1 MKAEFRTIGQL
12 ASEKRENKSV
22 PVFGGCW
29 LHYNGPGSSGFG
41 VKRTA
46 MLLPESAMLMV
57 GPMGCSR
64 SGTVVAEKYGFAHR
78 MFYLNLD
85 DRSISLGTY
94 LKRIPE
100 AVQYIKDLGQFKAV
114 LICMTC
120 LDALLG
126 TDLAGL
132 GRKISAQVGIP
143 VTTTFMDPIVRDGN
157 YGPMV
162 QVRQAITNCF
172 ESPENGS
179 GCKADDTLNLL
190 GTFAPI
196 EKESELFTLLKG
208 AGIKEIKTAAGCS
221 TFEEL
226 QKMGSSRA
234 NLIVHPQ
241 AAACGADLEKRLGMP
256 YIKLYTSYVP
266 DKIEENYNK
275 LGAFL
280 KADICCGKEKRE
292 AGEKIKEFAMKYKG
306 RKIAVGEAVCGNPF
320 DIALM
325 LIGAGI
331 DVPFVFRDM
340 IHPEDWNL
348 IDALNMR
355 APDLKVYSGVHPTT
369 AACPSS
375 LPEAD
380 LMLGLDAGYYNQKA
394 ISAAWPFDRTYYGFD
409 GIKALLEIM
418 DTAFSNPKGHREQMK
433 GTYLTV

>member
-1 MKAEFRTIGQL
+1 MKAEFRTIGEL
-12 ASEKRENKSV
+12 ASEKRQNKSV

-29 LHYNGPGSSGFG
+29 LHYNGPGSSGYG

-64 SGTVVAEKYGFAHR
+64 SGTVVAEKFGFAHR
-78 MFYLNLD
+78 MFYLHLD

-114 LICMTC
+114 IICMTC

-132 GRKISAQVGIP
+132 GRKISRQVGIP

-172 ESPENGS
+172 EAKERGS
-179 GCKADDTLNLL
+179 EESSAVNLL
-190 GTFAPI
+190 GTFAPLDA
-196 EKESELFTLLKG
+196 ESELFALLAG
-208 AGIKEIKTAAGCS
+208 AGIKAVKTVAGCS
-221 TFEEL
+221 SFEEL
-226 QKMGSSRA
+226 QNMGGSRA
-234 NLIVHPQ
+234 NIIVHPQ

-266 DKIEENYNK
+266 EIIEENYKK

-280 KADICCGKEKRE
+280 GSDLDVGKLRKAAEK
-292 AGEKIKEFAMKYKG
+292 AIKEFAQKYSGK
-306 RKIAVGEAVCGNPF
+306 KIAVGEAVCGNPF

-325 LIGAGI
+325 LLDAGI
-331 DVPFVFRDM
+331 EVPFVFRDM
-340 IHPEDWNL
+340 IHPEDWAL
-348 IDALNMR
+348 IEILNKV
-355 APDLKVYSGVHPTT
+355 APGLKVYSGVHPTT
-369 AACPSS
+369 AAFPATLPS
-375 LPEAD
+375 AD
-380 LMLGLDAGYYNQKA
+380 LMLGLDAGYYNQSA
-394 ISAAWPFDRTYYGFD
+394 ISAAWPFDRTFYGFD
-409 GIKALLEIM
+409 GIHALLGIM
-418 DTAFSNPKGHREQMK
+418 DTAFTSPKGHREQMK

>member
-1 MKAEFRTIGQL
+1 MKAEFRTIRQL
-12 ASEKRENKSV
+12 ASEERQNKSV

-78 MFYLNLD
+78 MFYLHLD

-94 LKRIPE
+94 LKRVPE
-100 AVQYIKDLGQFKAV
+100 AVQYIKDLGKFKAV

-132 GRKISAQVGIP
+132 GKKISSQVGIP

-172 ESPENGS
+172 EAQENATGNNT
-179 GCKADDTLNLL
+179 AINLL
-190 GTFAPI
+190 GTFAPL
-196 EKESELFTLLKG
+196 EKESELFTLLEG
-208 AGIKEIKTAAGCS
+208 TGISEVKTVAGCK
-221 TFEEL
+221 TFEQL
-226 QKMGSSRA
+226 QNMGSSRA
-234 NLIVHPQ
+234 NIIVHPQ
-241 AAACGADLEKRLGMP
+241 AAACGTDLEKRLGMP

-266 DKIEENYNK
+266 EIIEENYKK

-280 KADICCGKEKRE
+280 KTDICCEKEKKAAENR
-292 AGEKIKEFAMKYKG
+292 IKKFVLKHKG
-306 RKIAVGEAVCGNPF
+306 KKIAVGEAVCGNPF

-325 LIGAGI
+325 LIDAGI

-340 IHPEDWNL
+340 IHPEDWDL
-348 IDALNMR
+348 IAALNKK
-355 APDLKVYSGVHPTT
+355 APELKVYSGVHPTT

-375 LPEAD
+375 LPQAD

-394 ISAAWPFDRTYYGFD
+394 ISAAWPFDRTFYGFD
-409 GIKALLEIM
+409 CINALLDIM
-418 DTAFSNPKGHREQMK
+418 DTAFSDPKGHKEQMK

>member
-1 MKAEFRTIGQL
+1 MKAEFRTIAQL

-29 LHYNGPGSSGFG
+29 LHYNGPGSSGYG

-78 MFYLNLD
+78 MFYLHLD

-172 ESPENGS
+172 EAQE
-179 GCKADDTLNLL
+179 KASELNTAVNLL
-190 GTFAPI
+190 GTFAPLEEGCELSVLL
-196 EKESELFTLLKG
+196 EKT
-208 AGIKEIKTAAGCS
+208 GIKEIKTVAGS
-221 TFEEL
+221 RTFEEL
-226 QKMGSSRA
+226 QKMGGSKA
-234 NLIVHPQ
+234 NIIVHPQ
-241 AAACGADLEKRLGMP
+241 AAACGVDLEKRLGMP
-256 YIKLYTSYVP
+256 YIKLFTSYVP
-266 DKIEENYNK
+266 DIIEENYKK
-275 LGAFL
+275 LGVFL
-280 KADICCGKEKRE
+280 KTDICCGKERSASE
-292 AGEKIKEFAMKYKG
+292 DKIKAFAKKHHG
-306 RKIAVGEAVCGNPF
+306 IKIAVGEAVCGNPL

-331 DVPFVFRDM
+331 EVPFVFRDM
-340 IHPEDWNL
+340 IHPEDWDL
-348 IDALNMR
+348 IAALNKI
-355 APDLKVYSGVHPTT
+355 APELKVYSGVHPTT
-369 AACPSS
+369 AACPAS
-375 LPEAD
+375 LPKAD
-380 LMLGLDAGYYNQKA
+380 LMLGLDAGYYDQNA
-394 ISAAWPFDRTYYGFD
+394 ISAAWPFDRTFYGFD
-409 GIKALLEIM
+409 GINALLDIM
-418 DTAFSNPKGHREQMK
+418 DAALSNPKGHREQMK

>member
-12 ASEKRENKSV
+12 SCAERQNKSV
-22 PVFGGCW
+22 SVFGGCW

-85 DRSISLGTY
+85 DRSISLGSY
-94 LKRIPE
+94 LKKIPE
-100 AVQYIKDLGQFKAV
+100 AVQYIKELGEFKAV

-132 GRKISAQVGIP
+132 GKRISRQVGIP
-143 VTTTFMDPIVRDGN
+143 VTITFMDPIVRDGN

-172 ESPENGS
+172 EAQENAS
-179 GCKADDTLNLL
+179 GNKDAVNLI
-190 GTFAPI
+190 GTFAPL
-196 EKESELFTLLKG
+196 EKESELFTLLEG
-208 AGIKEIKTAAGCS
+208 AGIKEIKTAAGCR

-226 QKMGSSRA
+226 QDMGNSRA

-266 DKIEENYNK
+266 DTIEENYKK
-275 LGAFL
+275 LGTFL
-280 KADICCGKEKRE
+280 KTEICCGKERQ
-292 AGEKIKEFAMKYKG
+292 AAEKAIKEFAHKYRGK
-306 RKIAVGEAVCGNPF
+306 RIAVGEAVCGNPL

-331 DVPFVFRDM
+331 EVPFVFRDM
-340 IHPEDWNL
+340 IHPEDWDL
-348 IDALNMR
+348 IAALNKTT
-355 APDLKVYSGVHPTT
+355 PELKVYSGVHPTT
-369 AACPSS
+369 AACPAT
-375 LPEAD
+375 LPPSD
-380 LMLGLDAGYYNQKA
+380 LMLGLDAGYYNQSA
-394 ISAAWPFDRTYYGFD
+394 VSAAWPFDRTFYGFG
-409 GIKALLEIM
+409 GIHALLGIM
-418 DTAFSNPKGHREQMK
+418 DSAFKAPKGHREQMK

>member
-1 MKAEFRTIGQL
+1 MKAEFRTIAQL
-12 ASEKRENKSV
+12 ASEKHQNKAVS
-22 PVFGGCW
+22 VFGGCW
-29 LHYNGPGSSGFG
+29 LHYNGPGSSGYG

-78 MFYLNLD
+78 MFYLHLD

-100 AVQYIKDLGQFKAV
+100 AVQYIKDLGQFKAI

-132 GRKISAQVGIP
+132 GKRISRQVGIP

-172 ESPENGS
+172 EAQENGS
-179 GCKADDTLNLL
+179 ESSDAVNLL
-190 GTFAPI
+190 GTFAPFE
-196 EKESELFTLLKG
+196 EKSELQTLLAG
-208 AGIKEIKTAAGCS
+208 AGIKAVKTVAGCKS
-221 TFEEL
+221 FEEL
-226 QKMGSSRA
+226 QNMGNSRA
-234 NLIVHPQ
+234 NIIVHPQ
-241 AAACGADLEKRLGMP
+241 ATACGEDLEKRLGMP

-266 DKIEENYNK
+266 EIIEENYKK

-280 KADICCGKEKRE
+280 GGDIDVGKLRKAAENS
-292 AGEKIKEFAMKYKG
+292 IKEFAQKYGGK
-306 RKIAVGEAVCGNPF
+306 KIAVGEAVCGNPF

-325 LIGAGI
+325 LLGAGI
-331 DVPFVFRDM
+331 EVPFVFRDM
-340 IHPEDWNL
+340 IHPEDWEL
-348 IDALNMR
+348 IDALNKV
-355 APDLKVYSGVHPTT
+355 APGLKVYSGVHPTT
-369 AACPSS
+369 AAFPAT
-375 LPEAD
+375 LPDAD
-380 LMLGLDAGYYNQKA
+380 LMLGLDAGYYNQGA
-394 ISAAWPFDRTYYGFD
+394 ISAAWPFDRTFYGFD
-409 GIKALLEIM
+409 GIHALLGIM
-418 DTAFSNPKGHREQMK
+418 DTAFTSPKGHREQMK

>member
-1 MKAEFRTIGQL
+1 MKAEFKRIKEL
-12 ASEKRENKSV
+12 ATEEKQNKSV
-22 PVFGGCW
+22 PLFGGCW

-78 MFYLNLD
+78 MFYLHLD
-85 DRSISLGTY
+85 DRSISLGSY
-94 LKRIPE
+94 LKKIPE

-132 GRKISAQVGIP
+132 GKKISRQVGIP

-172 ESPENGS
+172 TAQEKASESNN
-179 GCKADDTLNLL
+179 AINLL
-190 GTFAPI
+190 GTFAPL
-196 EKESELFTLLKG
+196 EKESELFALLEG
-208 AGIKEIKTAAGCS
+208 VGIKEIKTVAGCGS
-221 TFEEL
+221 FEQL

-234 NLIVHPQ
+234 NIVVHPQ

-266 DKIEENYNK
+266 EKIEENYMK
-275 LGAFL
+275 LGSSL
-280 KADICCGKEKRE
+280 GVDIECGKLRKAAEK
-292 AGEKIKEFAMKYKG
+292 AIKEFAQKYSGK
-306 RKIAVGEAVCGNPF
+306 KIAVGEAVCGNPF

-325 LIGAGI
+325 LHGAGI
-331 DVPFVFRDM
+331 
-340 IHPEDWNL
+340 
-348 IDALNMR
+348 
-355 APDLKVYSGVHPTT
+355 
-369 AACPSS
+369 
-375 LPEAD
+375 
-380 LMLGLDAGYYNQKA
+380 
-394 ISAAWPFDRTYYGFD
+394 
-409 GIKALLEIM
+409 
-418 DTAFSNPKGHREQMK
+418 
-433 GTYLTV
+433 

>member
-1 MKAEFRTIGQL
+1 MSAEFRTIKQL
-12 ASEKRENKSV
+12 ASEERQNKSV
-22 PVFGGCW
+22 SVFGGCW
-29 LHYNGPGSSGFG
+29 LHYNGPGSSGYG

-85 DRSISLGTY
+85 DRSVAIGSY
-94 LKRIPE
+94 LKKIPE
-100 AVQYIKDLGQFKAV
+100 AVQYIKNLGEFKAV

-132 GRKISAQVGIP
+132 GKKISRQVGIP

-172 ESPENGS
+172 EVQENFSGS
-179 GCKADDTLNLL
+179 KDAVNLL
-190 GTFAPI
+190 GTFAPL
-196 EKESELFTLLKG
+196 ENESELFTLLEG
-208 AGIKEIKTAAGCS
+208 AGIKEIKTAAGCR

-226 QKMGSSRA
+226 KGMGDSRA
-234 NLIVHPQ
+234 NIIVHPQ
-241 AAACGADLEKRLGMP
+241 AAACGADLEKRLAMP

-266 DKIEENYNK
+266 EIIEENYKK

-280 KADICCGKEKRE
+280 KSEICCGNERQAAEKAIE
-292 AGEKIKEFAMKYKG
+292 EFARKYHGK
-306 RKIAVGEAVCGNPF
+306 RIAVGEAICGNPF

-325 LIGAGI
+325 LHSAGME
-331 DVPFVFRDM
+331 VSFVFRDM
-340 IHPEDWNL
+340 IHPEDWDL
-348 IDALNMR
+348 IAALNKE
-355 APDLKVYSGVHPTT
+355 APELRVYSGVHPST
-369 AACPSS
+369 AACPAT
-375 LPEAD
+375 LPKAD
-380 LMLGLDAGYYNQKA
+380 LMLGLDAGYYNQEA
-394 ISAAWPFDRTYYGFD
+394 ISAAWPFDRTFYGFD
-409 GIKALLEIM
+409 GIHALLGIM
-418 DTAFSNPKGHREQMK
+418 DSAFKAPKGHREQMQ

>member
-1 MKAEFRTIGQL
+1 MSAEFRTIKQL
-12 ASEKRENKSV
+12 ASEERQNKSV
-22 PVFGGCW
+22 SLFGGCW

-85 DRSISLGTY
+85 DRSIALGSY
-94 LKRIPE
+94 LKKIPE
-100 AVQYIKDLGQFKAV
+100 AVQYIKELGQFKAV

-132 GRKISAQVGIP
+132 GKKISAQVGIP

-172 ESPENGS
+172 EAWEKVPEG
-179 GCKADDTLNLL
+179 KDAINLL
-190 GTFAPI
+190 GTFAPF
-196 EKESELFTLLKG
+196 ENGSELFALLTG
-208 AGIKEIKTAAGCS
+208 TGIKEIKTVAGCS
-221 TFEEL
+221 SFEEL
-226 QKMGSSRA
+226 QKMGCSRA

-256 YIKLYTSYVP
+256 YIKLFTSYVP
-266 DKIEENYNK
+266 DIIEENYKK

-280 KADICCGKEKRE
+280 KADICCGKEKQ
-292 AGEKIKEFAMKYKG
+292 AAEKALREFALKYKG
-306 RKIAVGEAVCGNPF
+306 KRIAVGEAVCGNPF
-320 DIALM
+320 DIAIM

-331 DVPFVFRDM
+331 EVPYVFRDM
-340 IHPEDWNL
+340 IHPEDWDL
-348 IDALNMR
+348 IAALNKV
-355 APDLKVYSGVHPTT
+355 APELKVYSGVHPST
-369 AACPSS
+369 AACPAT
-375 LPEAD
+375 LPQAD
-380 LMLGLDAGYYNQKA
+380 LMLGLDAGYYNQSA
-394 ISAAWPFDRTYYGFD
+394 VIAAWPFDRTFYGFD
-409 GIKALLEIM
+409 GIHALLEIM
-418 DTAFSNPKGHREQMK
+418 DSAFLNPKGHREQMQ

>member
-1 MKAEFRTIGQL
+1 MKAEFRTIREL
-12 ASEKRENKSV
+12 ASEDRQNKSV

-100 AVQYIKDLGQFKAV
+100 AVQYIKDLGEFKAV
-114 LICMTC
+114 LVCMTC

-132 GRKISAQVGIP
+132 GKKISRQVGIP

-162 QVRQAITNCF
+162 QVRQSITSCF
-172 ESPENGS
+172 ERDKAEN
-179 GCKADDTLNLL
+179 AVNLL

-196 EKESELFTLLKG
+196 EEENELLSLLEG
-208 AGIKEIKTAAGCS
+208 AGIRKVKTVAGCS

-226 QKMGSSRA
+226 KGMGSSKA
-234 NLIVHPQ
+234 NIIVHPQ
-241 AAACGADLEKRLGMP
+241 ASPCGADLEKRLGIP
-256 YIKLYTSYVP
+256 YIRLYTSYVP
-266 DKIEENYNK
+266 EIIEENYKK
-275 LGAFL
+275 LGKFL
-280 KADICCGKEKRE
+280 GSDIKCEKEKKSAEEHIREFARKYCGK
-292 AGEKIKEFAMKYKG
+292 
-306 RKIAVGEAVCGNPF
+306 KIAIGEAVCGNPF

-325 LIGAGI
+325 LLKAGI
-331 DVPFVFRDM
+331 EVPFVFRDM
-340 IHPEDWNL
+340 IHPEDWSL
-348 IDALNMR
+348 IELLKGV
-355 APDLKVYSGVHPTT
+355 APQLRVYSGVHPTT
-369 AACPSS
+369 AANPDS
-375 LPEAD
+375 LPQAH
-380 LMLGLDAGYYNQKA
+380 LMLGLDAGYFNQGS
-394 ISAAWPFDRTYYGFD
+394 ISAAWPFDRTFYGFD
-409 GIKALLEIM
+409 GIHALLGIM
-418 DTAFSNPKGHREQMK
+418 ETAFMHPKGHREQMA

>member
-1 MKAEFRTIGQL
+1 MKAEFRTIRQL
-12 ASEKRENKSV
+12 ASEKKENKSI

-64 SGTVVAEKYGFAHR
+64 SGTVVAEKFGFAHR
-78 MFYLNLD
+78 MFYLHLD

-100 AVQYIKDLGQFKAV
+100 AVRYIKDLGQFKAV

-126 TDLAGL
+126 TDLAGI
-132 GRKISAQVGIP
+132 GKKISREVGIP

-172 ESPENGS
+172 EGGKTEESI
-179 GCKADDTLNLL
+179 NLL
-190 GTFAPI
+190 GTFAPL
-196 EKESELFTLLKG
+196 ENKNELSTLLGG
-208 AGIKEIKTAAGCS
+208 AGIREIKTVAGCS
-221 TFEEL
+221 SFEEL
-226 QKMGSSRA
+226 QKMGRSRA
-234 NLIVHPQ
+234 NIIVHPQ

-266 DKIEENYNK
+266 EIIEENYKK
-275 LGAFL
+275 LGFFL
-280 KADICCGKEKRE
+280 KADISCVKEKKVAEER
-292 AGEKIKEFAMKYKG
+292 IKAFTRKCHGK
-306 RKIAVGEAVCGNPF
+306 KIAVGEALCGNPF

-331 DVPFVFRDM
+331 EVPFVFRDM
-340 IHPEDWNL
+340 IHPEDWDL
-348 IDALNMR
+348 IAALKNA

-369 AACPSS
+369 AAYPSS
-375 LPEAD
+375 LPLAD
-380 LMLGLDAGYYNQKA
+380 LMLGLDAGYYNQQA
-394 ISAAWPFDRTYYGFD
+394 ISAAWPFDRTFYGFD
-409 GIKALLEIM
+409 SINALLAIM
-418 DTAFSNPKGHREQMK
+418 ESAFSNPKGHREQMK

>member
-1 MKAEFRTIGQL
+1 MKAEFRTIREL
-12 ASEKRENKSV
+12 ASEKRQNKSV

-29 LHYNGPGSSGFG
+29 LHYNGPGSSGYG

-114 LICMTC
+114 IICMTC

-132 GRKISAQVGIP
+132 GRKISRQVGIP

-172 ESPENGS
+172 EAQKKGS
-179 GCKADDTLNLL
+179 ESNSAVNLL
-190 GTFAPI
+190 GTFAPL
-196 EKESELFTLLKG
+196 EGSELPALLVG
-208 AGIKEIKTAAGCS
+208 AGIKAVKTVAGCS
-221 TFEEL
+221 SFEEL
-226 QKMGSSRA
+226 QNMGNSRA
-234 NLIVHPQ
+234 NIIVHPQ

-266 DKIEENYNK
+266 EIIEENYKK

-280 KADICCGKEKRE
+280 GADIECGKLRKAAEN
-292 AGEKIKEFAMKYKG
+292 AIKEFEQKYGGK
-306 RKIAVGEAVCGNPF
+306 RIAVGEAVCGNPF

-325 LIGAGI
+325 LLGAGI
-331 DVPFVFRDM
+331 EVPFVFRDM
-340 IHPEDWNL
+340 IHPEDWDL
-348 IDALNMR
+348 IDTLNKV
-355 APDLKVYSGVHPTT
+355 APELKVYSGVHPTT
-369 AACPSS
+369 AAFPAT
-375 LPEAD
+375 LPDAD
-380 LMLGLDAGYYNQKA
+380 LYFGLDAGYYNQSA
-394 ISAAWPFDRTYYGFD
+394 VSAAWPFDRTFYGFD
-409 GIKALLEIM
+409 GIHALLGIL
-418 DTAFSNPKGHREQMK
+418 DSAFTNPKGHREQMK

>member
-1 MKAEFRTIGQL
+1 MKAEFRTIRQL

-78 MFYLNLD
+78 MFYLHLD
-85 DRSISLGTY
+85 DRSISLGSY

-162 QVRQAITNCF
+162 QVRQAITDCF
-172 ESPENGS
+172 ETGENAES
-179 GCKADDTLNLL
+179 SNSAVNLL
-190 GTFAPI
+190 GTFAPL
-196 EKESELFTLLKG
+196 EKGNELLAFLEG
-208 AGIKEIKTAAGCS
+208 AGIKEIKTAAGCRS
-221 TFEEL
+221 FEEL
-226 QKMGSSRA
+226 QGMGSSRA
-234 NLIVHPQ
+234 NIIVHPQ
-241 AAACGADLEKRLGMP
+241 AAACGADLEKRLKMP
-256 YIKLYTSYVP
+256 YIKLYTSYIP
-266 DKIEENYNK
+266 EKIEDNYKK
-275 LGAFL
+275 LGSFL
-280 KADICCGKEKRE
+280 NTDICCTKERRASE
-292 AGEKIKEFAMKYKG
+292 ENIKEFAQKYRG

-331 DVPFVFRDM
+331 EVPFVFRDM
-340 IHPEDWNL
+340 IHPEDWDL
-348 IDALNMR
+348 ISALNKT
-355 APDLKVYSGVHPTT
+355 APELKVYSGVHPTT
-369 AACPSS
+369 AASPSS
-375 LPEAD
+375 LPQAD
-380 LMLGLDAGYYNQKA
+380 LMLGLDAGYFNRDA
-394 ISAAWPFDRTYYGFD
+394 ISAAWPFDKAFYGFD
-409 GIKALLEIM
+409 GINGLLEIM
-418 DTAFSNPKGHREQMK
+418 DAAFSHPKGHREQME

>member
-12 ASEKRENKSV
+12 ASEERQNKSV
-22 PVFGGCW
+22 GVFGGCW

-85 DRSISLGTY
+85 DRSISLGSY
-94 LKRIPE
+94 LKKIPE
-100 AVQYIKDLGQFKAV
+100 AVQYIKDLGEFKAV

-132 GRKISAQVGIP
+132 GKKISAQVGIP

-172 ESPENGS
+172 MAQEEAVDG
-179 GCKADDTLNLL
+179 KEAVNLL
-190 GTFAPI
+190 GTFAPL

-208 AGIKEIKTAAGCS
+208 AGIKEIKTVAGCRS
-221 TFEEL
+221 FEEL
-226 QKMGSSRA
+226 QKMGCSRA
-234 NLIVHPQ
+234 NIIVHPQ
-241 AAACGADLEKRLGMP
+241 ASACGADLAKRLGMP

-266 DKIEENYNK
+266 GIIEENYKK
-275 LGAFL
+275 LGDFL
-280 KADICCGKEKRE
+280 KTEICCKTERQAAE
-292 AGEKIKEFAMKYKG
+292 NKIKEFAQKHHGK
-306 RKIAVGEAVCGNPF
+306 KIAVGEAVCGNPF

-325 LIGAGI
+325 LLGAGI

-340 IHPEDWNL
+340 IHPEDWDL
-348 IDALNMR
+348 IAALNKT
-355 APDLKVYSGVHPTT
+355 APELRVYSGVHPST
-369 AACPSS
+369 AACPAT
-375 LPEAD
+375 LPEAH
-380 LMLGLDAGYYNQKA
+380 LMLGLDAGYYNQDA
-394 ISAAWPFDRTYYGFD
+394 ISAAWPFDRTFYGFD
-409 GIKALLEIM
+409 GIHALLEIM
-418 DTAFSNPKGHREQMK
+418 DTAFADPKGHREQMK

>member
-1 MKAEFRTIGQL
+1 MKAEFRTIAQL
-12 ASEKRENKSV
+12 AFEKQQNKSV
-22 PVFGGCW
+22 SVFGGCW

-78 MFYLNLD
+78 MFYLHLD
-85 DRSISLGTY
+85 DRSIAVGSY
-94 LKRIPE
+94 LKKIPE

-172 ESPENGS
+172 ESGK
-179 GCKADDTLNLL
+179 KAAELNTAVNLL
-190 GTFAPI
+190 GTFAPL
-196 EKESELFTLLKG
+196 EKDSELFTILSG

-226 QKMGSSRA
+226 KNMGTSRA
-234 NLIVHPQ
+234 NIIVHPQ
-241 AAACGADLEKRLGMP
+241 AAACGIDLEKRLGMP
-256 YIKLYTSYVP
+256 FIKLYTSYVP
-266 DKIEENYNK
+266 DKIEDNYKK
-275 LGAFL
+275 LGSFL
-280 KADICCGKEKRE
+280 GLDIDCAKLRKVSEE
-292 AGEKIKEFAMKYKG
+292 AINEFARKYSGK
-306 RKIAVGEAVCGNPF
+306 KIAVGEAVCGNPF
-320 DIALM
+320 DIAIM
-325 LIGAGI
+325 LLGAGI
-331 DVPFVFRDM
+331 EVPFVFRDM
-340 IHPEDWNL
+340 IHPEDWEL
-348 IDALNMR
+348 ISLLNSV

-369 AACPSS
+369 AAFPAT

-380 LMLGLDAGYYNQKA
+380 LYLGLDAGYYNQEA
-394 ISAAWPFDRTYYGFD
+394 ISAAWPFDRTFYGFD
-409 GIKALLEIM
+409 GIHALLEIM
-418 DTAFSNPKGHREQMK
+418 DTAFKNPKGHRQQMK

>member
-1 MKAEFRTIGQL
+1 MNAEFRIIAQL
-12 ASEKRENKSV
+12 ASEERQNKSV
-22 PVFGGCW
+22 SVFGGCW

-78 MFYLNLD
+78 MFYLHLD
-85 DRSISLGTY
+85 DRSISLGSY
-94 LKRIPE
+94 LKRILE
-100 AVQYIKDLGQFKAV
+100 AVRYITDLGQFKAV

-126 TDLAGL
+126 TDLAGI
-132 GRKISAQVGIP
+132 GKRISREVGIP

-172 ESPENGS
+172 EASENAAEG
-179 GCKADDTLNLL
+179 KDAVNIL
-190 GTFAPI
+190 GTFAPL
-196 EKESELFTLLKG
+196 EKGSELLTLLEG

-226 QKMGSSRA
+226 RNMGSSRA
-234 NLIVHPQ
+234 NIIVHPQ

-256 YIKLYTSYVP
+256 FIKLYTSYVP
-266 DKIEENYNK
+266 DIIEENYKK

-280 KADICCGKEKRE
+280 KAEINCGKEKSS
-292 AGEKIKEFAMKYKG
+292 AEKKIEEFAQKHCGK
-306 RKIAVGEAVCGNPF
+306 KIAVGEAVCGNPF

-325 LIGAGI
+325 LIDAGI
-331 DVPFVFRDM
+331 EVPFIFRDM
-340 IHPEDWNL
+340 IHPEDWDM
-348 IDALNMR
+348 IAALNKK
-355 APDLKVYSGVHPTT
+355 APVLKVYSGVHPTT
-369 AACPSS
+369 ATCPAS
-375 LPEAD
+375 LPKAD
-380 LMLGLDAGYYNQKA
+380 LMLGLDAGYYNQKG
-394 ISAAWPFDRTYYGFD
+394 ISAAWPFDRTFYGFD
-409 GIKALLEIM
+409 GIAALLDIM
-418 DTAFSNPKGHREQMK
+418 DNAFSDPKGHREQMK

>member
-1 MKAEFRTIGQL
+1 MSAEFRTIKQL
-12 ASEKRENKSV
+12 ACSERQNKSV

-64 SGTVVAEKYGFAHR
+64 SGTVVAEKYSFAHR
-78 MFYLNLD
+78 MFYLHLD
-85 DRSISLGTY
+85 DRSISLGSY
-94 LKRIPE
+94 LKKIPE
-100 AVQYIKDLGQFKAV
+100 AVQYIKDLGEFKAV

-126 TDLAGL
+126 TDLSGL
-132 GRKISAQVGIP
+132 GKKISAQVGIP

-172 ESPENGS
+172 EAQENASDG
-179 GCKADDTLNLL
+179 KDAVNLL
-190 GTFAPI
+190 GTFAPF
-196 EKESELFTLLKG
+196 EKESELFSLLKA
-208 AGIKEIKTAAGCS
+208 AGITKIKTVAGCRR
-221 TFEEL
+221 FEEL
-226 QKMGSSRA
+226 QNMGGSRA

-266 DKIEENYNK
+266 DIIEENYKK
-275 LGAFL
+275 LSDFL
-280 KADICCGKEKRE
+280 KAEICCDSEKE
-292 AGEKIKEFAMKYKG
+292 ASEKAIKEFARKYQGK
-306 RKIAVGEAVCGNPF
+306 KIAVGEAVCGNPL

-331 DVPFVFRDM
+331 EVPFVFRDM
-340 IHPEDWNL
+340 IHPEDWDL
-348 IDALNMR
+348 IAALNKT

-375 LPEAD
+375 LPEAH
-380 LMLGLDAGYYNQKA
+380 LMLGLDAGYYNRDA
-394 ISAAWPFDRTYYGFD
+394 ISAAWPFDRTFYGFD
-409 GIKALLEIM
+409 GIHGLIGIM
-418 DTAFSNPKGHREQMK
+418 DAAFTNPKGHREQMK

>member
-29 LHYNGPGSSGFG
+29 LHYNGPGSSGYG

-78 MFYLNLD
+78 MFYLHLD
-85 DRSISLGTY
+85 DRSIALGSY
-94 LKRIPE
+94 LKKIPE
-100 AVQYIKDLGQFKAV
+100 AVQYIKNLGQFKAV

-126 TDLAGL
+126 TDLAGI
-132 GRKISAQVGIP
+132 GKKISREVGIP

-172 ESPENGS
+172 EARKNASCGKDAVNI
-179 GCKADDTLNLL
+179 L
-190 GTFAPI
+190 GTFAPL
-196 EKESELFTLLKG
+196 ENKNELLTLLKG
-208 AGIKEIKTAAGCS
+208 AGVKEIKTVAGCS

-226 QKMGSSRA
+226 KDMGNSRA
-234 NLIVHPQ
+234 NIIVHPQ
-241 AAACGADLEKRLGMP
+241 AAVCGADLEKRLGMP
-256 YIKLYTSYVP
+256 YIKLFTSYVP
-266 DKIEENYNK
+266 DTIEENYK
-275 LGAFL
+275 MLGELL
-280 KADICCGKEKRE
+280 KDEICCKDEKRT
-292 AGEKIKEFAMKYKG
+292 AEKKIEEFDKKHNG
-306 RKIAVGEAVCGNPF
+306 KRIAVGEAVCGNPF

-325 LIGAGI
+325 LLKAGI
-331 DVPFVFRDM
+331 EVPFVFRDM
-340 IHPEDWNL
+340 IHPEDWDL
-348 IDALNMR
+348 IAELNR
-355 APDLKVYSGVHPTT
+355 TAPELKVYSGVHPTT
-369 AACPSS
+369 AASPAS

-380 LMLGLDAGYYNQKA
+380 LILGLDAGYYNQQA
-394 ISAAWPFDRTYYGFD
+394 ISAAWPFDRTFYGFD
-409 GIKALLEIM
+409 GINALLDIM
-418 DTAFSNPKGHREQMK
+418 DSAFSNPKGHREQMK

>member
-1 MKAEFRTIGQL
+1 MNAEFRTIAQL
-12 ASEKRENKSV
+12 ASEERQNKSV
-22 PVFGGCW
+22 SVFGGCW

-57 GPMGCSR
+57 GPIGCSR

-85 DRSISLGTY
+85 DRSIALGSY
-94 LKRIPE
+94 LKKIPE
-100 AVQYIKDLGQFKAV
+100 AVKYIKELGQFKAV
-114 LICMTC
+114 LICMTW

-132 GRKISAQVGIP
+132 GKKISQEVGIP

-172 ESPENGS
+172 EASENAAEG
-179 GCKADDTLNLL
+179 KDAVNLL
-190 GTFAPI
+190 GTFAPLD
-196 EKESELFTLLKG
+196 KESELPALLEG
-208 AGIKEIKTAAGCS
+208 AGIKAVKTAAGCR

-234 NLIVHPQ
+234 NIIVHPQ
-241 AAACGADLEKRLGMP
+241 AAACGQDLEKRLGMP

-266 DKIEENYNK
+266 DIIEENYKK
-275 LGAFL
+275 LATFL
-280 KADICCGKEKRE
+280 NAEISCEKEKGR
-292 AGEKIKEFAMKYKG
+292 AEKNIEDFVQKHHGK
-306 RKIAVGEAVCGNPF
+306 RIAVGEAVCGNPF

-325 LIGAGI
+325 LIDAGI
-331 DVPFVFRDM
+331 EVPFVFRDM
-340 IHPEDWNL
+340 IHPEDWDL
-348 IDALNMR
+348 IAALNKK
-355 APDLKVYSGVHPTT
+355 APELNVYSGVHPTT
-369 AACPSS
+369 AANPSS
-375 LPEAD
+375 LPQAD
-380 LMLGLDAGYYNQKA
+380 LMIGLDAGYYNQKG
-394 ISAAWPFDRTYYGFD
+394 ISAAWPFDRTFYGFD
-409 GIKALLEIM
+409 GINALLDIM
-418 DTAFSNPKGHREQMK
+418 DNAFSDPKGHREQMK

>member
-1 MKAEFRTIGQL
+1 MKAEFRTIGEL
-12 ASEKRENKSV
+12 ASEKRQNKSV

-29 LHYNGPGSSGFG
+29 LHYNGPGSSGYG

-78 MFYLNLD
+78 MFYQHLD

-114 LICMTC
+114 IICMTC

-132 GRKISAQVGIP
+132 GRKISRQVGIP

-172 ESPENGS
+172 EAKERGS
-179 GCKADDTLNLL
+179 EGSSAVNLL
-190 GTFAPI
+190 GTFAPLDA
-196 EKESELFTLLKG
+196 ESELPALLAG
-208 AGIKEIKTAAGCS
+208 AGIKEIKTVAGCGS
-221 TFEEL
+221 FEDL
-226 QKMGSSRA
+226 QNMGGSRA
-234 NLIVHPQ
+234 NIIVHPQ

-266 DKIEENYNK
+266 EIIEENYKK

-280 KADICCGKEKRE
+280 AFDIDCGKLRKAAEK
-292 AGEKIKEFAMKYKG
+292 AIKEFAQKYSGK
-306 RKIAVGEAVCGNPF
+306 KIAVGEAVCGNPF

-325 LIGAGI
+325 LLDAGI
-331 DVPFVFRDM
+331 EVPFVFRDM
-340 IHPEDWNL
+340 IHPEDWAL
-348 IDALNMR
+348 IEILNKV
-355 APDLKVYSGVHPTT
+355 APGLNVYSGVHPTT
-369 AACPSS
+369 AAFPATLPS
-375 LPEAD
+375 AD
-380 LMLGLDAGYYNQKA
+380 LMLGLDAGYYNQSA
-394 ISAAWPFDRTYYGFD
+394 ISAAWPFDRSFYGFD
-409 GIKALLEIM
+409 GIHALLGIM
-418 DTAFSNPKGHREQMK
+418 DSAFTSPKGHREQMK

>member
-1 MKAEFRTIGQL
+1 MKAEFRTIRQL
-12 ASEKRENKSV
+12 SSEERQNKSV
-22 PVFGGCW
+22 PVFDGCW

-78 MFYLNLD
+78 MFYLHLD

-132 GRKISAQVGIP
+132 GRKISTQVGIP

-172 ESPENGS
+172 EVQDNKTDSN
-179 GCKADDTLNLL
+179 AAVNLL
-190 GTFAPI
+190 GTFAPLD
-196 EKESELFTLLKG
+196 KESELFSILKET
-208 AGIKEIKTAAGCS
+208 GIKEIKTVAGCQ

-226 QKMGSSRA
+226 QNMGSSRV
-234 NLIVHPQ
+234 NIIVHPQ
-241 AAACGADLEKRLGMP
+241 AAACGTDLEKRLGMP
-256 YIKLYTSYVP
+256 YIKLYTSYLP
-266 DKIEENYNK
+266 DVIEENYKK
-275 LGAFL
+275 LGVFL
-280 KADICCGKEKRE
+280 NTDISCGKEKRAVE
-292 AGEKIKEFAMKYKG
+292 ERIKEFALKHKG
-306 RKIAVGEAVCGNPF
+306 RKIAIGEAVCGNPF

-325 LIGAGI
+325 LINAGI
-331 DVPFVFRDM
+331 EVSFVFRDM
-340 IHPEDWNL
+340 IHPEDWEL
-348 IDALNMR
+348 IAALNKKV
-355 APDLKVYSGVHPTT
+355 PELKVYSGVHPTT

-375 LPEAD
+375 LPKAD
-380 LMLGLDAGYYNQKA
+380 LMLGLDAGYYNQEA
-394 ISAAWPFDRTYYGFD
+394 ISAAWPFDRTFYGFD
-409 GIKALLEIM
+409 GINALLDIM
-418 DTAFSNPKGHREQMK
+418 DNAFSNPKGHREQMK

>member
-1 MKAEFRTIGQL
+1 MRAEFRTIGEL
-12 ASEKRENKSV
+12 ASEKRQNKSV

-29 LHYNGPGSSGFG
+29 LHYNGPGSSGYG

-57 GPMGCSR
+57 GPIGCSR

-100 AVQYIKDLGQFKAV
+100 AVQYIKDIGQFKAV
-114 LICMTC
+114 IICMTC

-132 GRKISAQVGIP
+132 GRKISRQAGIP

-172 ESPENGS
+172 EAQKKGS
-179 GCKADDTLNLL
+179 ESNSAVNLL
-190 GTFAPI
+190 GTFAPL
-196 EKESELFTLLKG
+196 EGSELSALLAG
-208 AGIKEIKTAAGCS
+208 AGIKAVKTVAGCS
-221 TFEEL
+221 SFEEL
-226 QKMGSSRA
+226 QNMGNSRA
-234 NLIVHPQ
+234 NIIVHPQ

-266 DKIEENYNK
+266 EIIEENYKK

-280 KADICCGKEKRE
+280 GADIECGKLRKVAEN
-292 AGEKIKEFAMKYKG
+292 AIKEFAQKYGGK
-306 RKIAVGEAVCGNPF
+306 RIAVGEAVCGNPF

-325 LIGAGI
+325 LLGAGI
-331 DVPFVFRDM
+331 EVPFVFRDM
-340 IHPEDWNL
+340 IHPEDWDL
-348 IDALNMR
+348 IDTLNKV
-355 APDLKVYSGVHPTT
+355 APELKVYSGVHPTT
-369 AACPSS
+369 AAFPAT
-375 LPEAD
+375 LPDAD
-380 LMLGLDAGYYNQKA
+380 LYLGLDAGYYNQSA
-394 ISAAWPFDRTYYGFD
+394 VSAAWPFDRTFYGFD
-409 GIKALLEIM
+409 GIHALLGIL
-418 DTAFSNPKGHREQMK
+418 DSAFTNPKGHREQMK

>member
-1 MKAEFRTIGQL
+1 MKAEFKTIKEL
-12 ASEKRENKSV
+12 AGEDRQNKSV

-64 SGTVVAEKYGFAHR
+64 SGTVVAEKYGFANR

-85 DRSISLGTY
+85 DRSISLGSY
-94 LKRIPE
+94 LKKIPE
-100 AVQYIKDLGQFKAV
+100 AVQYIKDLGEFKAV

-126 TDLAGL
+126 TDLAGI
-132 GRKISAQVGIP
+132 GKKISRQVGIP

-172 ESPENGS
+172 TAVENAACG
-179 GCKADDTLNLL
+179 KEAVNLL
-190 GTFAPI
+190 GTFAPL
-196 EKESELFTLLKG
+196 EKESELLSPLK
-208 AGIKEIKTAAGCS
+208 ASGITAVKTAAGCS

-226 QKMGSSRA
+226 THMGNSRA
-234 NLIVHPQ
+234 NIIVHPQ

-266 DKIEENYNK
+266 EKIEENYKK

-280 KADICCGKEKRE
+280 KTEICCKEEKSKAE
-292 AGEKIKEFAMKYKG
+292 KKIKEFAQKYGGK
-306 RKIAVGEAVCGNPF
+306 RIAVGEAVCGNPF

-325 LIGAGI
+325 LISAGI
-331 DVPFVFRDM
+331 EVPFVFRDM
-340 IHPEDWNL
+340 IHPEDWDL
-348 IDALNMR
+348 IAVLNKT
-355 APDLKVYSGVHPTT
+355 APELKVYSGVHPST
-369 AACPSS
+369 AACPAS
-375 LPEAD
+375 LPQAD
-380 LMLGLDAGYYNQKA
+380 LMLGLDAGYYNQDA
-394 ISAAWPFDRTYYGFD
+394 ISAAWPFDRTFYGFD
-409 GIKALLEIM
+409 GIEALLGIM
-418 DTAFSNPKGHREQMK
+418 DTAFTSPKGHREQMK

>member
-12 ASEKRENKSV
+12 ATEERQNKSV

-78 MFYLNLD
+78 MFYLHLD
-85 DRSISLGTY
+85 DRSISLGSY
-94 LKRIPE
+94 LKKIPE

-172 ESPENGS
+172 EAPEKNS
-179 GCKADDTLNLL
+179 DCKADDSINLL

-196 EKESELFTLLKG
+196 EKESELFSLLEA
-208 AGIKEIKTAAGCS
+208 AGITKIRTVAGCRS
-221 TFEEL
+221 FEEL
-226 QKMGSSRA
+226 QNMGSSRA

-241 AAACGADLEKRLGMP
+241 AAACGTDLEKRLGMP
-256 YIKLYTSYVP
+256 YIKLFTSYVP
-266 DKIEENYNK
+266 DIIEENYKK
-275 LGAFL
+275 LGNFL
-280 KADICCGKEKRE
+280 KAKICCDSQKEAAK
-292 AGEKIKEFAMKYKG
+292 KTIKEFAQKYRGK
-306 RKIAVGEAVCGNPF
+306 KIAVGEAVCGNPL
-320 DIALM
+320 DIALT
-325 LIGAGI
+325 LISAGI
-331 DVPFVFRDM
+331 EVPFVFRDM
-340 IHPEDWNL
+340 IHPEDWDL
-348 IDALNMR
+348 IAVLNKT
-355 APDLKVYSGVHPTT
+355 APDLKVYSGVHPIT
-369 AACPSS
+369 AVFPAT
-375 LPEAD
+375 LPDAD
-380 LMLGLDAGYYNQKA
+380 FMLGLDAGYYNQKA

-409 GIKALLEIM
+409 GIKALLDIM
-418 DTAFSNPKGHREQMK
+418 DTAFTTPKRHREQMK

>member
-1 MKAEFRTIGQL
+1 MEAEFRTIGQL
-12 ASEKRENKSV
+12 ASEERENKSV

-29 LHYNGPGSSGFG
+29 LHYNGPGSSGYG

-78 MFYLNLD
+78 MFYLHLD

-94 LKRIPE
+94 LKKIPE

-132 GRKISAQVGIP
+132 GKKISTQVGIP

-172 ESPENGS
+172 EAQE
-179 GCKADDTLNLL
+179 KASELNTAVNLL
-190 GTFAPI
+190 GTFAPL

-208 AGIKEIKTAAGCS
+208 AGIKEIKTAAGS
-221 TFEEL
+221 RTFEEL
-226 QKMGSSRA
+226 QKMGGSRA
-234 NLIVHPQ
+234 NIIVHPQ

-256 YIKLYTSYVP
+256 YIKLFTSYVP
-266 DKIEENYNK
+266 DIIEENYKK
-275 LGAFL
+275 LGVFL
-280 KADICCGKEKRE
+280 KADICCKKEKQVAE
-292 AGEKIKEFAMKYKG
+292 DKIKAFALKHHG
-306 RKIAVGEAVCGNPF
+306 IKIAVGEAVCGNPF

-331 DVPFVFRDM
+331 EVPFVFRDM
-340 IHPEDWNL
+340 IHPEDWDL
-348 IDALNMR
+348 IAALNKT
-355 APDLKVYSGVHPTT
+355 APELKVYSGVHPTT
-369 AACPSS
+369 AACPAT
-375 LPEAD
+375 LPKAH
-380 LMLGLDAGYYNQKA
+380 LMLGLDAGYFHQDS
-394 ISAAWPFDRTYYGFD
+394 ISAAWPFDRTFYGFD
-409 GIKALLEIM
+409 GINALLDIIEA
-418 DTAFSNPKGHREQMK
+418 AFSNPKGHREQMK

>member
-1 MKAEFRTIGQL
+1 MSAEFRTIAQL
-12 ASEKRENKSV
+12 ARSERQNKSV
-22 PVFGGCW
+22 SLFGGCW
-29 LHYNGPGSSGFG
+29 LHYNGPGSSGYG

-85 DRSISLGTY
+85 DRSIAIGSY
-94 LKRIPE
+94 LKKIPE
-100 AVQYIKDLGQFKAV
+100 AVQYIKDLGEFKAV

-132 GRKISAQVGIP
+132 GRKISRQVGIP

-172 ESPENGS
+172 EAQNNCSGS
-179 GCKADDTLNLL
+179 VDVVNLL
-190 GTFAPI
+190 GTFAPL
-196 EKESELFTLLKG
+196 EKDSELFTLLRG
-208 AGIKEIKTAAGCS
+208 AGINEIKTVAGCR

-226 QKMGSSRA
+226 QNMGASRA
-234 NLIVHPQ
+234 NIIVHPQ
-241 AAACGADLEKRLGMP
+241 AAACGIDLEKRLSMP

-266 DKIEENYNK
+266 RIIEENYKK

-280 KADICCGKEKRE
+280 STEICCKNERQAAEKAIE
-292 AGEKIKEFAMKYKG
+292 EFARKYHGK
-306 RKIAVGEAVCGNPF
+306 RIAVGEAVCGNPF
-320 DIALM
+320 DIAFM
-325 LIGAGI
+325 LLEAGI
-331 DVPFVFRDM
+331 EVPFIFRDM
-340 IHPEDWNL
+340 IHPEDWDL
-348 IDALNMR
+348 IEALNKA
-355 APDLKVYSGVHPTT
+355 APELKVYSGVHPST
-369 AACPSS
+369 AAGVATLPPS
-375 LPEAD
+375 D
-380 LMLGLDAGYYNQKA
+380 LMLGLDAGYYNQNA
-394 ISAAWPFDRTYYGFD
+394 ISAAWPFDKTFYGFG
-409 GIKALLEIM
+409 GIHALLGIM
-418 DTAFSNPKGHREQMK
+418 DTAFKAPKGHREQMK

>member
-1 MKAEFRTIGQL
+1 MSAEFRTIKQL
-12 ASEKRENKSV
+12 ASEERQNKSV
-22 PVFGGCW
+22 SVFGGCW
-29 LHYNGPGSSGFG
+29 LHYNGPGSSGYG

-85 DRSISLGTY
+85 DRSIAIGSY
-94 LKRIPE
+94 LKKIPE
-100 AVQYIKDLGQFKAV
+100 AVQYIKDLGEFKAV

-132 GRKISAQVGIP
+132 GRKISRQVGIP

-172 ESPENGS
+172 EAQENASGS
-179 GCKADDTLNLL
+179 KDAVNLL
-190 GTFAPI
+190 GTFAPL

-208 AGIKEIKTAAGCS
+208 AGIKEIKTAAGCR

-226 QKMGSSRA
+226 QNMGSSRA
-234 NLIVHPQ
+234 NIIVHPQ
-241 AAACGADLEKRLGMP
+241 AAACGIDLEKRLGMP

-266 DKIEENYNK
+266 NIIEENYKK

-280 KADICCGKEKRE
+280 KTKICCENERQVAEKAIE
-292 AGEKIKEFAMKYKG
+292 EFARKYHGK
-306 RKIAVGEAVCGNPF
+306 RIAVGEAVCGNPF
-320 DIALM
+320 DIAL
-325 LIGAGI
+325 LLLSAGI
-331 DVPFVFRDM
+331 EVPFVFRDM
-340 IHPEDWNL
+340 IHPEDWDF
-348 IDALNMR
+348 IAVLNKA
-355 APDLKVYSGVHPTT
+355 APELRVYSGVHPST
-369 AACPSS
+369 AACPAT
-375 LPEAD
+375 LPKAD
-380 LMLGLDAGYYNQKA
+380 LMLGLDAGYYNRNA
-394 ISAAWPFDRTYYGFD
+394 ISAAWPFDRTFYGFG
-409 GIKALLEIM
+409 GIHALLGIM
-418 DTAFSNPKGHREQMK
+418 DTAFKAPKGHREQMK

>member
-1 MKAEFRTIGQL
+1 MSAEFRTIKQL
-12 ASEKRENKSV
+12 AAEERQNKSV
-22 PVFGGCW
+22 SVFGGCW
-29 LHYNGPGSSGFG
+29 LHYNGPGSSGYG

-85 DRSISLGTY
+85 DRSIALGSY
-94 LKRIPE
+94 LKKIPE
-100 AVQYIKDLGQFKAV
+100 AVQYIKDLGEFKAV

-132 GRKISAQVGIP
+132 GKKISRQVGIP

-172 ESPENGS
+172 EAQEKGS
-179 GCKADDTLNLL
+179 EESSAVNLL
-190 GTFAPI
+190 GTFAPFDG
-196 EKESELFTLLKG
+196 ESELPALLEG
-208 AGIKEIKTAAGCS
+208 AGIKFVKTVAGCRN
-221 TFEEL
+221 FEEL
-226 QKMGSSRA
+226 QDMGNSRA

-266 DKIEENYNK
+266 EIIEENYKK

-280 KADICCGKEKRE
+280 GCSICCGKERQ
-292 AGEKIKEFAMKYKG
+292 AAVAAIKDFAQKYSGK
-306 RKIAVGEAVCGNPF
+306 KIAVGEAVCGNPF

-325 LIGAGI
+325 LLGAGI
-331 DVPFVFRDM
+331 EVPFVFRDM
-340 IHPEDWNL
+340 IHPEDWDL
-348 IDALNMR
+348 IAALNKV
-355 APDLKVYSGVHPTT
+355 APELKVYSGVHPST
-369 AACPSS
+369 AACPAT
-375 LPEAD
+375 LPDAD
-380 LMLGLDAGYYNQKA
+380 LCLGLDAGYYKQGA
-394 ISAAWPFDRTYYGFD
+394 VSAAWPFDRTFYGFD
-409 GIKALLEIM
+409 GIHALLGIM
-418 DTAFSNPKGHREQMK
+418 DSAFSHPRGHREQMK

>member
-78 MFYLNLD
+78 MFYLHLD

-162 QVRQAITNCF
+162 QVRQAITDCF
-172 ESPENGS
+172 EAQGNNTGGDASV
-179 GCKADDTLNLL
+179 NLL
-190 GTFAPI
+190 GTFAPL
-196 EKESELFTLLKG
+196 EKESELLNLLGK
-208 AGIKEIKTAAGCS
+208 AGINEIKTVAGCTS
-221 TFEEL
+221 FDEL
-226 QKMGSSRA
+226 QKMGGSRA
-234 NLIVHPQ
+234 NIIVHPQ

-256 YIKLYTSYVP
+256 YIKLYTSYIP
-266 DKIEENYNK
+266 DVIEENYKK
-275 LGAFL
+275 LAAFL
-280 KADICCGKEKRE
+280 ETDISCGKEKIAAEER
-292 AGEKIKEFAMKYKG
+292 IKEFALKHKS
-306 RKIAVGEAVCGNPF
+306 RRVAVGEAVCGNPF

-325 LIGAGI
+325 LIEAGI
-331 DVPFVFRDM
+331 EVPFVFRDM
-340 IHPEDWNL
+340 IHPEDWDL
-348 IDALNMR
+348 IAVLNKA
-355 APDLKVYSGVHPTT
+355 APGLKVFSGVHPST
-369 AACPSS
+369 AACPST
-375 LPEAD
+375 LPQAD
-380 LMLGLDAGYYNQKA
+380 LMLGLDAGYYNQEA
-394 ISAAWPFDRTYYGFD
+394 ISAAWPFDRTFYGFD
-409 GIKALLEIM
+409 GINGLLEVM
-418 DTAFSNPKGHREQMK
+418 DNAFSNPKGHREQMK